1 MANCVDELIIG
12 QGLAGSLLAWE
23 LIQRGHRVMV
33 VDNGDEN
40 ASQIA
45 AGLVNPVTG
54 LRLVKSTDVDWLLA
68 TAKLQYSE
76 LTSFFKQTFYVEKS
90 MLRIFVNHKEI
101 HYAEQRLKHPEY
113 VNFFGLL
120 KKVPVDNN
128 DWLAPL
134 GLIEQKQTGYLLTK
148 PLLKNLKHFLT
159 AKGSYQ
165 RSQFDYAELRL
176 GTEPNWRDIKAKRV
190 IFCEGYRAQNNP
202 WFKSLPFQSVKG
214 EILTL
219 QSECQHLDNYLLNYG
234 HWLIPLS
241 HQLFRTGATFN
252 HEQLDN
258 LPTEAAKKVLLAS
271 MQATVPNLSSASVV
285 GHHANVRPCTL
296 DKQPFIGLHPQHP
309 ELAIFNG
316 FGAKGSLQIPAY
328 SQLFAESLNQAIP
341 EYANIQRFYGTHF
354 PNPINLSLIQY

>member
-1 MANCVDELIIG
+1 VPNCVDELIIG

-23 LIQRGHRVMV
+23 LIRRSHRVMV
-33 VDNGDEN
+33 VDNSDEN

-45 AGLVNPVTG
+45 AGLVNPITG
-54 LRLVKSTDVDWLLA
+54 PRLVKSTDIDWLLA
-68 TAKLQYSE
+68 MAKRQYGE
-76 LTSFFKQTFYVEKS
+76 LTVFFKQTFYVEKP
-90 MLRIFVNHKEI
+90 MLRIFVNNKES

-113 VNFFGLL
+113 MNYLGVL
-120 KKVPVDNN
+120 KTDTDEDNG
-128 DWLAPL
+128 WLAPL
-134 GLIEQKQTGYLLTK
+134 GFIEQKQTGYLLTK
-148 PLLKNLKHFLT
+148 PLLKNLRNFLI
-159 AKGSYQ
+159 ANNSYQ
-165 RSQFDYAELRL
+165 CAQFNYTDLKL
-176 GTEPNWRDIKAKRV
+176 GTNLYWQNIKAKRV

-202 WFKSLPFQSVKG
+202 WFNNLPFQSVKG

-219 QSECQHLDNYLLNYG
+219 QSEYLHSDDYLLNYG

-241 HQLFRTGATFN
+241 HQHFRTGATFN

-258 LPTEAAKKVLLAS
+258 LPTEAAKKALLKS
-271 MQATVPNLSSASVV
+271 MQATVPNLSSASVI

-328 SQLFAESLNQAIP
+328 SQIFAESLNQAIP
-341 EYANIQRFYGTHF
+341 KHANIQRFYDTHF
-354 PNPINLSLIQY
+354 PC